1 VRDHAAQRSW
11 RQRTPEAHGPATSA
25 RGARHTGYR
34 NIKEVVEGDISGC
47 SISSIRNSHDRILGP
62 YGVAGPNGVSRFRSG
77 PQTRL
82 MKTTITLKLDAALLR
97 KARVL
102 AGEQGRSVRGLLT
115 DQLEWLVSERD
126 AFGRARR
133 RALARLGKGFDLD
146 WTSPRS
152 RDESHE

>member
-1 VRDHAAQRSW
+1 
-11 RQRTPEAHGPATSA
+11 
-25 RGARHTGYR
+25 
-34 NIKEVVEGDISGC
+34 
-47 SISSIRNSHDRILGP
+47 
-62 YGVAGPNGVSRFRSG
+62 
-77 PQTRL
+77 

-133 RALARLGKGFDLD
+133 RALARLGKGFDLA